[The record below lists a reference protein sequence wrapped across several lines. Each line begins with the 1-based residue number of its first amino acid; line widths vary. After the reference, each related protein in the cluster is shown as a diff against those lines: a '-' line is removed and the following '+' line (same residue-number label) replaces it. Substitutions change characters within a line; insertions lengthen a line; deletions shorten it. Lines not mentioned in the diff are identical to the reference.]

1 MNIYIHFARE
11 KVRTFGVD
19 FFFALE
25 IDRKNNYPE

>member
-1 MNIYIHFARE
+1 MNLYIRFAR